1 MRRNS
6 QTGEESQTGI
16 NWGEKLVL
24 EEKSDL
30 EEQSG
35 WKEKSDLEEQSGWKE
50 KSDLEG
56 KSLRKFRLVET

>member
-6 QTGEESQTGI
+6 QFGEESQTGI
-16 NWGEKLVL
+16 NWGDKLVL

-35 WKEKSDLEEQSGWKE
+35 WKEKSDLEEQSGWK
-50 KSDLEG
+50 
-56 KSLRKFRLVET
+56 